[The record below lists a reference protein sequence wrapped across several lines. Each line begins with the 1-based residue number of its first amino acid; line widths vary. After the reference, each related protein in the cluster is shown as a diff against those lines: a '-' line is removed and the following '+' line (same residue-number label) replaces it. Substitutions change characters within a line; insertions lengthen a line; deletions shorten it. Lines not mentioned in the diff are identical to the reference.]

1 MPSKVKIFFN
11 PKDFY
16 ESIDQ
21 DDYVSTI
28 TFQIGVIVCLILGS
42 GSRIM
47 TNSIKIEISLLGSL
61 GFERISDSIRLNIF

>member
-42 GSRIM
+42 GSRIL
-47 TNSIKIEISLLGSL
+47 TNSI
-61 GFERISDSIRLNIF
+61 